1 MNMVP
6 MSPYANQAGGKFVT
20 RRQSGV
26 CHERRCILNLLQ
38 PKGAKG
44 DMIGNTNEQFT

>member
-6 MSPYANQAGGKFVT
+6 MSPYANQAGGKFLT

-26 CHERRCILNLLQ
+26 CHER